1 MKGRKEG
8 SLRLFHFLLI
18 MFLLFLLAGISHVWA
33 NFKRTQMGYT
43 LSQLKKEISQLE
55 DRNRKLTLEIAF
67 LKSPENL
74 EKRAVKEF
82 GLIHPLP
89 HQVIY
94 LP

>member
-1 MKGRKEG
+1 
-8 SLRLFHFLLI
+8 
-18 MFLLFLLAGISHVWA
+18 
-33 NFKRTQMGYT
+33 MGYT
-43 LSQLKKEISQLE
+43 LSQLKKEISQAE
-55 DRNRKLTLEIAF
+55 DRNRKLVLEIAF